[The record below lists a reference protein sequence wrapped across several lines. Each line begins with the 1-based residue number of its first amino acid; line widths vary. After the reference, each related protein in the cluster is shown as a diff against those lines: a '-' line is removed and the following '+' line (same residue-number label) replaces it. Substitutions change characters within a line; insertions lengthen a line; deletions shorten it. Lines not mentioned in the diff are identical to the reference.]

1 VIKTPVNKSLLGWLI
16 ASALLAGE
24 PEPAGA
30 QTAAVPA
37 NDFLNSLGICSAVSR
52 RGEHLADTIRV
63 TKFLGL
69 RWFRSAYES
78 DVAVADLLALHE
90 QTGVRFSYG
99 LASGG
104 TDLARLLAGA
114 EKLAAAGALIA
125 LEGNNEPNNWGITYQ
140 GEKGGRDSSWLALA
154 KLQRDL
160 YRAVKNDV
168 GLKDYPVWSASEM
181 GAETDNVGLQF
192 LTIPSGA
199 GCLMPDGTQYA
210 DAANCHNYLTHP
222 SWSGLHENQTWV
234 AADPSR
240 ACRVDGLYGNHGLT
254 WRHHFPGYAETDL
267 GRLPR
272 VTTETGVTI
281 GGPVN
286 EEQQARL
293 YLSVYLDQ
301 FKRGWSHTSI
311 YLLRDRSDESGNQTY
326 GFYQTDYTPRQAAI
340 YLHNLTTILA
350 DDHSIPVPGTLD
362 YTIPNQPSTVHDLLL
377 QSHDGTFDLVVWD
390 EHFTGGSDSINV
402 KLTTPCSS
410 VNIHDPTLGILPA
423 QTLTNA
429 SSVALMLSN
438 HPVILQLRHN

>member
-1 VIKTPVNKSLLGWLI
+1 MIKIPARKSLLGLLI
-16 ASALLAGE
+16 SGAVLAGE
-24 PEPAGA
+24 PELVGA

-37 NDFLNSLGICSAVSR
+37 NDFLNSLGVCSAVSR

-104 TDLARLLAGA
+104 TDLPRLLAGA
-114 EKLAAAGALIA
+114 EKLAGAGALIA

-154 KLQRDL
+154 KLQRDF
-160 YRAVKNDV
+160 YRAVKGDV

-222 SWSGLHENQTWV
+222 SWAGLHDNQTWV
-234 AADPSR
+234 ASDPSR

-267 GRLPR
+267 VRLPR

-311 YLLRDRSDESGNQTY
+311 YLLRDRSDESGNQTF
-326 GFYQTDYTPRQAAI
+326 GFYHTDYQPRPAAV

-350 DDHSIPVPGTLD
+350 DDQSLPVPGALD
-362 YTIPNQPSTVHDLLL
+362 YSIPNQPPTVHDLLL
-377 QSHDGTFDLVVWD
+377 QTHDGTFNLVVWD
-390 EHFTGGSDSINV
+390 ERFAGGTDSISV
-402 KLTTPCSS
+402 KLAAPWIS
-410 VNIHDPTLGILPA
+410 VKVHDPTLSALPA
-423 QTLTNA
+423 LVLTNA
-429 SSVALMLSN
+429 SSVALMISN
-438 HPVILQLRHN
+438 HPVVIQVRNH